1 MEVARSAR
9 AAYRFLRAHI
19 RPRPGQVSL
28 GAIAWAPA
36 RGEISRSREGVSGLV
51 LSTPVR
57 LTVNQVTMCVTFEPR
72 IKTDV

>member
-19 RPRPGQVSL
+19 RPRPGQGSL
-28 GAIAWAPA
+28 GAIAWAPV
-36 RGEISRSREGVSGLV
+36 RGEISRSRDGRSGLV

-57 LTVNQVTMCVTFEPR
+57 LTVQKMTMCFTLDP
-72 IKTDV
+72 KN